1 MPLPLSLLLPLL
13 LFFSC
18 HPSPQAED
26 LLLLL
31 LLLLHVP
38 AVILNAVEDPEEPH
52 SPQPLEPSRPHTHS
66 MK

>member
-1 MPLPLSLLLPLL
+1 LPLSLLLPLL

-38 AVILNAVEDPEEPH
+38 AVILNAVKNPT
-52 SPQPLEPSRPHTHS
+52 LLNRFEPSRPHTHS